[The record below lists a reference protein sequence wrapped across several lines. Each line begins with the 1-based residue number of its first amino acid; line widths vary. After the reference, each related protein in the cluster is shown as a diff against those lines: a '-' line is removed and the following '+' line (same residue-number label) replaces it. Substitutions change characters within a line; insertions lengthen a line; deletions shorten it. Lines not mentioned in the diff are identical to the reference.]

1 MKQCDTQRA
10 VIFTCTGRWRRP
22 RTLRRYFTHVILLH
36 RCVQICRSCHCP
48 HRRDEGSGRREAQSP
63 TRSHTDGTGRPW
75 AELWRLI
82 PRPVIPI
89 ALRHLVTTLLGR
101 DVRLHRSR
109 GPVPVAEGIR
119 LFLKQAGI
127 EHLLCASHSPGRGVH
142 AGAHRGGKHSV
153 PGSLRPLPRRRRTP
167 APPQFRKAHI
177 ILVSVKTW
185 LYLTLLT
192 ATIKILKM
200 RILSLNVMTTQDS
213 KKFLPQ
219 RHPANLRKQSLLT

>member
-22 RTLRRYFTHVILLH
+22 HTLRRYFTHVVLLH
-36 RCVQICRSCHCP
+36 RCVQIRRSCHCP
-48 HRRDEGSGRREAQSP
+48 HRRDEGNEAERGSVTYAKPHRRD
-63 TRSHTDGTGRPW
+63 RRPW
-75 AELWRLI
+75 AELSRPI

-89 ALRHLVTTLLGR
+89 ALRHPVTTLLGR

-127 EHLLCASHSPGRGVH
+127 EHLLCASRSPGRGVH

-167 APPQFRKAHI
+167 APPQFCKAHI

-219 RHPANLRKQSLLT
+219 WHPANLRKQSSLT

>member
-1 MKQCDTQRA
+1 MTHSVQSSSRAPDAGDGPARCEGILHTSSYSIAVFRSVVAATVPTAEMKETKLRETQSR
-10 VIFTCTGRWRRP
+10 
-22 RTLRRYFTHVILLH
+22 
-36 RCVQICRSCHCP
+36 
-48 HRRDEGSGRREAQSP
+48 

-82 PRPVIPI
+82 PRPGIPI
-89 ALRHLVTTLLGR
+89 ALRHPVTTLLGR

-127 EHLLCASHSPGRGVH
+127 EHLLCASHSPGRR
-142 AGAHRGGKHSV
+142 AHTGGQRGGKHSV

-219 RHPANLRKQSLLT
+219 WHPANLRKQSS